1 MSHALEMTINC
12 HYPTLELFT
21 QNFAYSTLFSSVP
34 LPVTRDVATGVGV
47 HPPSNNFKL
56 QKIGQNGKD
65 LVKIGSQFVNEI
77 RTEFVLRKLSKKL
90 RIS

>member
-1 MSHALEMTINC
+1 
-12 HYPTLELFT
+12 
-21 QNFAYSTLFSSVP
+21 
-34 LPVTRDVATGVGV
+34 VGV

-77 RTEFVLRKLSKKL
+77 ITEFVLRKLSKKL